1 MIEQQ
6 EQYKLRMAN
15 VAQRRNID
23 PFERNSLD
31 FSQGAKA
38 IFGRSSKAKA
48 SAEVEKTTSQLIKE
62 KEELY
67 RRMEEEKGT

>member
-1 MIEQQ
+1 
-6 EQYKLRMAN
+6 MAN

-48 SAEVEKTTSQLIKE
+48 SAEVEKTTSQLIQ
-62 KEELY
+62 
-67 RRMEEEKGT
+67 